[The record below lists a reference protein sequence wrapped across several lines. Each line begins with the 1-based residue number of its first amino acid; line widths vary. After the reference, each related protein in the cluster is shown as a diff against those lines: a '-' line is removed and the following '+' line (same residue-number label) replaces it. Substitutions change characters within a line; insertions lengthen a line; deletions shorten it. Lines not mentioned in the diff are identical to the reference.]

1 MKTIKQ
7 INEEMNDIMKRYPTS
22 ETTPREMLGHVAIEG
37 NKLNVLK
44 DQTES
49 ILKMIEGKIKYYT
62 MPLKERLK
70 LKLDFETGEA
80 GHKVV
85 ILKILKSEIKG

>member
-7 INEEMNDIMKRYPTS
+7 INKEMNDIMKRYPTS

-44 DQTES
+44 EQTRS
-49 ILKMIEGKIKYYT
+49 IMRLIEKKINVYT
-62 MPLKERLK
+62 NNSGDNEYSEKEVA
-70 LKLDFETGEA
+70 E
-80 GHKVV
+80 
-85 ILKILKSEIKG
+85 ILYELRSEIRG